1 MTLDTLDKLLYT
13 TLIQTK
19 GLVMSLKMKDLS
31 LQTNESKSTILYY
44 IKEGL
49 LPQPSK
55 PKPNV
60 HLYDESCIQI
70 IKFIKYLQH
79 NFSYS
84 IAEIKNLF
92 KENNF
97 DFDGSFEMMVR
108 SLELISGG
116 KENQWY
122 SKQDFL
128 KLVTMDEKKLKVYQK
143 KGYLFERAKGF
154 SSKEVEIAEIL
165 ERASDLGLDFD
176 LLDAYVD
183 DAKILAEKENDIGAA
198 LLKGNEESH
207 NTRYELLFDLILTL
221 KPYIFNMHTVQAHKK
236 NISKASK

>member
-1 MTLDTLDKLLYT
+1 
-13 TLIQTK
+13 
-19 GLVMSLKMKDLS
+19 MSLKMKDLS
-31 LQTNESKSTILYY
+31 LQSNESKSTILYY

-84 IAEIKNLF
+84 IAEIKNVF
-92 KENNF
+92 NDNHF

-122 SKQDFL
+122 AKQDFL
-128 KLVTMDEKKLKVYQK
+128 KLVSMNEKQLKAYQK

-154 SSKEVEIAEIL
+154 SAKEVEIAEIL
-165 ERASDLGLDFD
+165 ERASILGLDFA
-176 LLDAYVD
+176 LLDAYVE
-183 DAKILAEKENDIGAA
+183 DAKSLATKENDTGST
-198 LLKGNEESH
+198 LLKEDDESH
-207 NTRYELLFDLILTL
+207 NARYALLFDLILTL
-221 KPYIFNMHTVQAHKK
+221 KPYIFNMHTVQAHKT
-236 NISKASK
+236 NITKANHPKDNK

>member
-1 MTLDTLDKLLYT
+1 MVLDTLQKISYT
-13 TLIQTK
+13 TLIQKK
-19 GLVMSLKMKDLS
+19 GLVMPLKMKELS
-31 LQTNESKSTILYY
+31 LRTNESKSTILYY

-49 LPQPSK
+49 LPEPSK

-92 KENNF
+92 KENHF
-97 DFDGSFEMMVR
+97 DFDGSFEMMLR

-128 KLVTMDEKKLKVYQK
+128 KLVSIDEKTLEAYQK

-154 SSKEVEIAEIL
+154 SSKEVEIAKII

-183 DAKILAEKENDIGAA
+183 HAKILAKKENDIGAT
-198 LLKGNEESH
+198 LLKEDEESH

-221 KPYIFNMHTVQAHKK
+221 KPYIFNMHTVQTHKK
-236 NISKASK
+236 NIIKASK

>member
-1 MTLDTLDKLLYT
+1 MP
-13 TLIQTK
+13 
-19 GLVMSLKMKDLS
+19 LKMKELS
-31 LQTNESKSTILYY
+31 LRTNESKSTILYY

-49 LPQPSK
+49 LPEPSK

-92 KENNF
+92 KENHF
-97 DFDGSFEMMVR
+97 DFDGSFEMMLR

-122 SKQDFL
+122 TKQDFL
-128 KLVTMDEKKLKVYQK
+128 KLVSIDEKTLEAYQK
-143 KGYLFERAKGF
+143 KGYLFGRAKGF
-154 SSKEVEIAEIL
+154 SSKEVEIAKII

-183 DAKILAEKENDIGAA
+183 HAKILAKKENDIGAT
-198 LLKGNEESH
+198 LLKEDEESH

-221 KPYIFNMHTVQAHKK
+221 KPYIFNMHTVQAHKT
-236 NISKASK
+236 NITKASK

>member
-55 PKPNV
+55 PKPNL

-92 KENNF
+92 KENHF
-97 DFDGSFEMMVR
+97 DFDGSFETMVR

-128 KLVTMDEKKLKVYQK
+128 KLVSMDEKKLKAYQK

-154 SSKEVEIAEIL
+154 SSKEVEIAEII
-165 ERASDLGLDFD
+165 ERASNLGLDFD
-176 LLDAYVD
+176 LLDAYVE

-198 LLKGNEESH
+198 LLKEDEASH

>member
-1 MTLDTLDKLLYT
+1 MA
-13 TLIQTK
+13 
-19 GLVMSLKMKDLS
+19 LKMKELMALS
-31 LQTNESKSTILYY
+31 DESKSTILFY

-49 LPQPSK
+49 LPEPQK

-60 HLYDESCIQI
+60 HLYDESCVQI
-70 IKFIKYLQH
+70 LKFIKYLQH

-84 IAEIKNLF
+84 ILEIKSIFDDNH
-92 KENNF
+92 F

-116 KENQWY
+116 RDNQWY
-122 SKQDFL
+122 IQKEFL
-128 KLVTMDEKKLKVYQK
+128 SLLKMDEKKLKEYQE

-165 ERASDLGLDFD
+165 ERAVSLGLDCS
-176 LLDAYVD
+176 LLDAYVK
-183 DAKILAEKENDIGAA
+183 DAKVLAQKENEVGST
-198 LLKGNEESH
+198 LLKDDKESH

-221 KPYIFNMHTVQAHKK
+221 KPYIFNMHTVQTHK
-236 NISKASK
+236 NIIKKDA